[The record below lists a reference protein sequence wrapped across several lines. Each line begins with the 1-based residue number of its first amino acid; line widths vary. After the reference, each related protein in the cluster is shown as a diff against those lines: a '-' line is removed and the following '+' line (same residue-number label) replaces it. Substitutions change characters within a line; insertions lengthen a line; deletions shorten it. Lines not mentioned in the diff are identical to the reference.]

1 MMGWYNDGMGWNN
14 DGIGWGGWIAMTLM
28 MVAFWGLV
36 IFAVVAIFRGT
47 TKATGPAGSAQ
58 SAGPRDPMNTLDERF
73 ARGEIDV
80 EEYHS
85 RQAILRDAA
94 HDTRR

>member
-47 TKATGPAGSAQ
+47 TKATGPAE
-58 SAGPRDPMNTLDERF
+58 SAGHRDPMDTLDERF

-80 EEYHS
+80 EEYHA
-85 RQAILRDAA
+85 RQGILRGTA
-94 HDTRR
+94 HDARR